1 MEVIDFS
8 GKWAFN
14 RAEKTVSKIGIYAL
28 PPQKSGF
35 YRVRYKFDIKLTKN

>member
-1 MEVIDFS
+1 MEFIDFS

-28 PPQKSGF
+28 PPPKSGI
-35 YRVRYKFDIKLTKN
+35 YRVSYKIDKKMTKS